1 MDSVTPNTD
10 SRTVEAGARRRPSR
24 RRAILLAIAAPLL
37 LAGCQLPSFGAF
49 HGVSKPGSDSYKLWQ
64 GFSVAAVIIGGGT
77 FLLILFVVLRY
88 RSKKGKQG
96 DIPKQTQYN
105 LPLEIVY
112 TIAPILVV
120 FGLFAA
126 TVVVENQVIANPTPK
141 ATIDVSAFQWGW
153 KFQYQG
159 HRAVVV
165 GQTTQ
170 NPTMVMPADQNVRI
184 NLRSLDVVHG
194 FYVPQFNF
202 SRYAQ
207 PGLLNTFTFNV
218 TKPGL
223 YRGQCAQLC
232 GLYHSLM
239 YFQVRVL
246 PEQQFRAW
254 LAAQDARTSAST
266 AAAAAGATALGSSSR
281 VPTNPAITKF
291 GGN

>member
-1 MDSVTPNTD
+1 MESVTPYTD
-10 SRTVEAGARRRPSR
+10 PRTEETGASRRTSR
-24 RRAILLAIAAPLL
+24 RRALLLAIVSPLL

-49 HGVSKPGSDSYKLWQ
+49 HGATKPGSNSYKLWQ
-64 GFSVAAVIIGGGT
+64 GFSIAAIIIGGGT

-88 RSKKGKQG
+88 RSKKGTQS

-105 LPLEIVY
+105 IPLEIIY
-112 TIAPILVV
+112 TIAPIIVV

-126 TVVVENQVIANPTPK
+126 TVVVENQVTANPTPK

-153 KFQYQG
+153 KFQYPG

-170 NPTMVMPADQNVRI
+170 DPTMVMPAGQNVRI

-223 YRGQCAQLC
+223 YKGQCSQLC

-239 YFQVRVL
+239 YFQVRVVT
-246 PEQQFRAW
+246 PAQFQAW
-254 LAAQDARTSAST
+254 LAVQDAQTSAST
-266 AAAAAGATALGSSSR
+266 ADAAAGATALGSSSR
-281 VPTNPAITKF
+281 VPTNRTITNY